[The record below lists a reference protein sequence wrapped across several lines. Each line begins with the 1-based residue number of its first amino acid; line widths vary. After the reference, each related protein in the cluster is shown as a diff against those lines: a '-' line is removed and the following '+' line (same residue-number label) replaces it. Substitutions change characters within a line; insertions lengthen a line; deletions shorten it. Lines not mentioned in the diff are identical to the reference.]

1 MGMILS
7 ILGIVIALVG
17 GIWLLV
23 KAFQTS
29 ILWGLGC
36 LFLAPVQLVFIIM
49 HWGEAKKPFLIYLAG
64 IILMVLG
71 AVLGAPALENLPAS

>member
-1 MGMILS
+1 MILM
-7 ILGIVIALVG
+7 IVGIGLALVG
-17 GIWLLV
+17 GLWLLV

-49 HWGEAKKPFLIYLAG
+49 HWDVAKKPFLYYLAG
-64 IILMVLG
+64 IVIMVIG
-71 AVLGAPALENLPAS
+71 TVLGAPALENIQPT

>member
-1 MGMILS
+1 MGMILLM
-7 ILGIVIALVG
+7 LGGLIALVG

-64 IILMVLG
+64 LVLVILG
-71 AVLGAPALENLPAS
+71 SVLGAPALENMPTS